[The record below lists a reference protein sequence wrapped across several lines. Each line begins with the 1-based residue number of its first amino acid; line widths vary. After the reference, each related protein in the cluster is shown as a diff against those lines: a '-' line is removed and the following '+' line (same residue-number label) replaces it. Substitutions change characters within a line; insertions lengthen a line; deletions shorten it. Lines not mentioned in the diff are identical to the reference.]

1 MLRIENLTV
10 SVEGRRILK
19 NVNLNIDGGEI
30 HALLGP
36 NGSGKTTLL
45 MTIMGMPKYKVEF
58 GRIFFKGADIT
69 ELPVNERAK
78 LGIGLA
84 FQHPPV
90 LRGVKLKDILSI
102 ALGKNKKDNQIQI
115 KLEEAIALAKKL
127 NFGEEFLNRDVNLGF
142 SGGEIKR
149 SELLQLLAL
158 KPDFLML
165 DEPDSGIDLVNIHLV
180 GEAINELLERG
191 KRMSKRSKCGLII
204 THLGHILNY
213 VKADRAHIMLN
224 GTLMCSGNPF
234 ELLEDIK
241 EKGYGG
247 CAACLK

>member
-10 SVEGRRILK
+10 SVGGKRILK
-19 NVNLNIDGGEI
+19 NLNLNIDGGEI

-45 MTIMGMPKYKVEF
+45 MTIMGIPKYKIEF
-58 GRIFFKGADIT
+58 GRIFFKGEDIT
-69 ELPVNERAK
+69 DMPINERAK
-78 LGIGLA
+78 MGIGLA

-90 LRGVKLKDILSI
+90 LRGVKLRDMVGI
-102 ALGKNKKDNQIQI
+102 AMGRKGNRVED
-115 KLEEAIALAKKL
+115 LAKKL
-127 NFGEEFLNRDVNLGF
+127 DFGDDFLNRDVNFGF

-158 KPDFLML
+158 KPDILML

-180 GEAINELLERG
+180 GDVINELLERG

-204 THLGHILNY
+204 THFGHILTY
-213 VKADRAHIMLN
+213 VKADRAHIMMG
-224 GTLMCSGNPF
+224 GTLMCSGNPV

-241 EKGYGG
+241 QKGYEG
-247 CAACLK
+247 CVACLR

>member
-10 SVEGRRILK
+10 SVEGKRILK

-36 NGSGKTTLL
+36 NGCGKTSLL
-45 MTIMGMPKYKVEF
+45 MTIMGIPKYKVEF
-58 GRIFFKGADIT
+58 GRIFFKGNDIT
-69 ELPVNERAK
+69 ELPINERAK

-90 LRGVKLKDILSI
+90 LRGVKLRDILSI
-102 ALGKNKKDNQIQI
+102 ALGEKDNQI
-115 KLEEAIALAKKL
+115 KKEEASALARRL
-127 NFGEEFLNRDVNLGF
+127 NFGEDFLNRDVNLGF

-180 GEAINELLERG
+180 GEVINELLERG
-191 KRMSKRSKCGLII
+191 KRMSKRTKCGLII
-204 THLGHILNY
+204 THFGHILNY
-213 VKADRAHIMLN
+213 VKVDRAHIMMD
-224 GTLMCSGNPF
+224 GMLMCSGNPL

-241 EKGYGG
+241 EKGYEG
-247 CAACLK
+247 CITCLR